1 MGPLPGRGGKSGDVA
16 AAAKV
21 RRWTRV
27 PVGAGTGRRPART
40 GLPSKTEPAGRF
52 APGAPSPL
60 PPPPFPPGYLIRL
73 DPLGRRSR
81 ATPAPHAFPSLA
93 RPQNQVSLSP
103 TRPRGSASQRGRSR
117 RSAPAESRLLR
128 AGVAARRAEPGR
140 AGPMCR
146 FRALFAAVPRVS
158 GGLERL
164 SGGSSWRGYIH
175 SFTPAVPAVL
185 RPAAHQGWQGRW
197 GTRVC
202 GAPKS
207 SALG

>member
-1 MGPLPGRGGKSGDVA
+1 MLRPPPRCGAGPEYRLALG
-16 AAAKV
+16 
-21 RRWTRV
+21 
-27 PVGAGTGRRPART
+27 PVGGQPARAFQVRQSR
-40 GLPSKTEPAGRF
+40 PDA
-52 APGAPSPL
+52 SPRA
-60 PPPPFPPGYLIRL
+60 PPPPAPLPLSPLGNSGYLILL